1 MTTMIPDLVVGSVS
15 FAPSPG
21 ADADA
26 AGLRA
31 ENRELLRSNLRLV
44 RVLRR
49 CVKPSTAIAN
59 EASEAIEEALE
70 TRR

>member
-26 AGLRA
+26 ADLRA

-49 CVKPSTAIAN
+49 CVKPSAAIAN
-59 EASEAIEEALE
+59 EASEAIEQALE
-70 TRR
+70 NR

>member
-1 MTTMIPDLVVGSVS
+1 MTAMIPDLVVGSVS

-21 ADADA
+21 ADADSA
-26 AGLRA
+26 DLRA

-70 TRR
+70 TQ

>member
-1 MTTMIPDLVVGSVS
+1 MTAMIPDLVVGSVS
-15 FAPSPG
+15 VAPSPG
-21 ADADA
+21 ADADSA
-26 AGLRA
+26 DLRA

-70 TRR
+70 TQ

>member
-15 FAPSPG
+15 FAPSPR

-26 AGLRA
+26 ADLHA

-59 EASEAIEEALE
+59 EASGAIEEALE

>member
-1 MTTMIPDLVVGSVS
+1 MTTMIPDLVVGSLS

-26 AGLRA
+26 ALRA
-31 ENRELLRSNLRLV
+31 ENRQLLRSNLRLV

-49 CVKPSTAIAN
+49 CVKPSPAIAN

-70 TRR
+70 TR

>member
-31 ENRELLRSNLRLV
+31 QNRELLRSNLRLI

-49 CVKPSTAIAN
+49 CVKPSTAVAN

>member
-26 AGLRA
+26 VALRA

>member
-21 ADADA
+21 ADAGA
-26 AGLRA
+26 AELRA
-31 ENRELLRSNLRLV
+31 ENRELLRSNLRLI

>member
-1 MTTMIPDLVVGSVS
+1 MTAMIPDLVVGSVS

-26 AGLRA
+26 DLRA
-31 ENRELLRSNLRLV
+31 ENRQLLRSTLRLV

-49 CVKPSTAIAN
+49 CVKPSAAIAN
-59 EASEAIEEALE
+59 EASEAIEQALE
-70 TRR
+70 TR

>member
-1 MTTMIPDLVVGSVS
+1 MTTMIPDLVVGSVN

-70 TRR
+70 RT